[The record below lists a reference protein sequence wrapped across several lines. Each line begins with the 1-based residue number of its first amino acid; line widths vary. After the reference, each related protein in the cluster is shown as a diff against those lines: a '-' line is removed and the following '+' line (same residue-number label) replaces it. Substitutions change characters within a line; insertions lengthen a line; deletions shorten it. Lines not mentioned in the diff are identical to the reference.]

1 MVLKERFFPLASQA
15 LGHVGPV
22 KLSITRLG
30 VGLIMFVPVAVSL
43 WATFRRRPFDF
54 LESFA
59 LWTMVYFFVF
69 REVWEYHYVL
79 LVPVFVLLYARTRAR
94 VLWFIFALA
103 AAPTLFVL
111 YDVPGAALSE
121 PWEAWSAFEHVLN
134 HGFKLIPV
142 VWLFVW
148 VAAGYLRRH
157 SKLAESRMDTG
168 VDLVF

>member
-1 MVLKERFFPLASQA
+1 
-15 LGHVGPV
+15 
-22 KLSITRLG
+22 
-30 VGLIMFVPVAVSL
+30 
-43 WATFRRRPFDF
+43 
-54 LESFA
+54 
-59 LWTMVYFFVF
+59 
-69 REVWEYHYVL
+69 
-79 LVPVFVLLYARTRAR
+79 